1 MASLDGAAANLVGRR
16 VKALGVPEH
25 RLDTASVAALRLLEA
40 AQAFET
46 AAGGA
51 RAHVQLS
58 NLTDNSDVVWAR
70 LHESL
75 DGMRAGTPAARDA
88 FSAALRHAWAPLVR
102 TKVHVA
108 TPGVGVNGHPEYGAA
123 GAGVP
128 QTSVAP
134 GYDAS
139 PAAAEQRRLS
149 FSAEQ
154 AHVGAT
160 TASTPT
166 GHTPASTAGSTPG
179 TDQPA
184 PTRKRAPYLLRP
196 TGVDRETWKSFTRE
210 QRLETV
216 SQYNAVVGAPKR
228 AKLDAAVAAAAPAAA
243 AAAAPAAG
251 AEGAPAAGD
260 EAAMIANAAVAAA
273 AAAANVMED
282 GGGGGAGG
290 AALSTGA
297 VSTDMDAPAVGGS
310 AGSGGGNHSGAGR
323 PKTYLTRPRSVEVAL
338 WKSLNREQRL
348 ELVAKHAGVDAVMP
362 TVKRTKPVGLAA
374 QAVANSSVLDS
385 SGIDGGEAAGGDG
398 AVAATLNAPEG
409 GEGGGGG
416 EGVMGD
422 FATTP
427 FPEAT

>member
-1 MASLDGAAANLVGRR
+1 MSSTLDGAAANLVGRR

-102 TKVHVA
+102 TKMHA
-108 TPGVGVNGHPEYGAA
+108 AAAPNGHADFAA
-123 GAGVP
+123 GTPAAGFDG
-128 QTSVAP
+128 TSP
-134 GYDAS
+134 
-139 PAAAEQRRLS
+139 AAEQRRLS

-160 TASTPT
+160 TAT
-166 GHTPASTAGSTPG
+166 TPASAGATPTTTTPG
-179 TDQPA
+179 SEPS
-184 PTRKRAPYLLRP
+184 RKRAPYLLRP

-216 SQYNAVVGAPKR
+216 AQYNAVVSAPKR
-228 AKLDAAVAAAAPAAA
+228 AKLDSSAAAATPATDAD
-243 AAAAPAAG
+243 
-251 AEGAPAAGD
+251 GAPLPASAD
-260 EAAMIANAAVAAA
+260 EAAMLASAAVAAA

-282 GGGGGAGG
+282 GAGTPGAGADVSPAGGG
-290 AALSTGA
+290 
-297 VSTDMDAPAVGGS
+297 
-310 AGSGGGNHSGAGR
+310 SGTGR
-323 PKTYLTRPRSVEVAL
+323 PKTYLTRPRSVEVAV
-338 WKSLNREQRL
+338 WKALNREQRL
-348 ELVAKHAGVDAVMP
+348 ELVSKHAGVDAVMP
-362 TVKRTKPVGLAA
+362 TIKRTKPVGLAA
-374 QAVANSSVLDS
+374 HAAGVGMED
-385 SGIDGGEAAGGDG
+385 DGDAAAGGD
-398 AVAATLNAPEG
+398 ADATAETLNAEA
-409 GEGGGGG
+409 GGGGG
-416 EGVMGD
+416 GGGGSGGGGGGGD
-422 FATTP
+422 AMMSDFGSAS
-427 FPEAT
+427 FNEAT

>member
-108 TPGVGVNGHPEYGAA
+108 TPGLGVNGQPDYTAA
-123 GAGVP
+123 AAAVP
-128 QTSVAP
+128 QTSVAT

-139 PAAAEQRRLS
+139 PAATEQRRLS

-160 TASTPT
+160 TATTPS
-166 GHTPASTAGSTPG
+166 GHTPASTPGTTPG
-179 TDQPA
+179 TEPV
-184 PTRKRAPYLLRP
+184 TRKRAPYLLRP

-228 AKLDAAVAAAAPAAA
+228 AKLDPAVAAPAPA
-243 AAAAPAAG
+243 AAAAPAASPG
-251 AEGAPAAGD
+251 GAPAAGD

-290 AALSTGA
+290 APLSTGA
-297 VSTDMDAPAVGGS
+297 VSADMDTPPVGGS
-310 AGSGGGNHSGAGR
+310 GGSGGGNHSGAGR

-374 QAVANSSVLDS
+374 QAVANSPMLD
-385 SGIDGGEAAGGDG
+385 GGGLEGGEAAGSDG

-416 EGVMGD
+416 GEAVMGD
-422 FATTP
+422 FGTTP

>member
-102 TKVHVA
+102 TKVQVA
-108 TPGVGVNGHPEYGAA
+108 APGMGVNGHPDYAAAAAGLPQAGAA
-123 GAGVP
+123 
-128 QTSVAP
+128 

-139 PAAAEQRRLS
+139 PAAEQRRLS

-166 GHTPASTAGSTPG
+166 GHTPASTPG
-179 TDQPA
+179 TTPTTDA
-184 PTRKRAPYLLRP
+184 PVTRKRAPYLLRP

-228 AKLDAAVAAAAPAAA
+228 AKVDTPAVAAAPAAPAAAAPAAEGT
-243 AAAAPAAG
+243 PAT
-251 AEGAPAAGD
+251 GD
-260 EAAMIANAAVAAA
+260 EAAMLANAAVAAA

-282 GGGGGAGG
+282 GAGAGAGG
-290 AALSTGA
+290 AGLSTGA
-297 VSTDMDAPAVGGS
+297 VSADMDTPPA
-310 AGSGGGNHSGAGR
+310 AGSGGSGGANNSGAGR

-374 QAVANSSVLDS
+374 QAVANSSMLD
-385 SGIDGGEAAGGDG
+385 GGGLDGGEAAGGDG

-422 FATTP
+422 FGTTP
-427 FPEAT
+427 FPEAS